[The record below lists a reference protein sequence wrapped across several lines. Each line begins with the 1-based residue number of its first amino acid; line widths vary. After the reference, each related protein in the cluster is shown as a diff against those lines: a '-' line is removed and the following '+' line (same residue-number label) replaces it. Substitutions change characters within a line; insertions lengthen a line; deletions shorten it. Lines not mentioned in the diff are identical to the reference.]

1 MNRNVSIRPVI
12 DYADSVSVTRKF
24 WLRGQG
30 VRVVNNCLDT
40 DKNIFLFSRIKKEH
54 ETKNKFEHSAKI
66 LEKPFYPVYKDAQKV
81 WFENLVT
88 LPVKENP
95 TRSYLSE

>member
-1 MNRNVSIRPVI
+1 MNRNFSIRAVV
-12 DYADSVSVTRKF
+12 DNGDSMSVTRNV

-30 VRVVNNCLDT
+30 VRVVNDCLDT
-40 DKNIFLFSRIKKEH
+40 DRNIFLFSSIKKDH
-54 ETKNKFEHSAKI
+54 KTKNKFEHSAKI

-88 LPVKENP
+88 PPVKENP